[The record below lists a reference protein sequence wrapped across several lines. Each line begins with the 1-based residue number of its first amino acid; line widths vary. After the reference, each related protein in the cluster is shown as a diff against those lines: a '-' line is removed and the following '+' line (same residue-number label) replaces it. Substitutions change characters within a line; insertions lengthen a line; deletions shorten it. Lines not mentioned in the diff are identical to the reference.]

1 MLLNYK
7 AKGVTDYW
15 NRPVPFQTTPVH
27 YLNFTYWTQKINT
40 LIYLMLFLAFEKM
53 RMKERTFMLWTFS
66 LMYTPSCY
74 YSFTGCIFY
83 LTPVKFKVIPLN
95 VESYL
100 QTVYLNPKM
109 WTTICLSVTRYF
121 RTDKYCHATWFTII

>member
-15 NRPVPFQTTPVH
+15 NRPVPIQTTPVH
-27 YLNFTYWTQKINT
+27 YLNFTTQKINT

-100 QTVYLNPKM
+100 QTVFKSKN
-109 WTTICLSVTRYF
+109 V
-121 RTDKYCHATWFTII
+121 DKNMFVCQKVL

>member
-15 NRPVPFQTTPVH
+15 NGSVPFQTTPVH
-27 YLNFTYWTQKINT
+27 YLDFKYLTQQINT
-40 LIYLMLFLAFEKM
+40 LIYLMLFLAIKKM
-53 RMKERTFMLWTFS
+53 QMKERTFLLWTFS

-74 YSFTGCIFY
+74 YSLTGRIFY
-83 LTPVKFKVIPLN
+83 LTPVKFKVIPMN

-100 QTVYLNPKM
+100 QTVYLNPKLC
-109 WTTICLSVTRYF
+109 TTICFSVAGYI
-121 RTDKYCHATWFTII
+121 RTDK